1 MFLIYVNELPT
12 ISRILKITLYADD
25 TTLIHTPRK
34 KQTKSEISRAIN
46 IELNIIN
53 DWFRANRL
61 SLNTDKTKFMV
72 FRQPN
77 SACLNIDLK
86 INNVAL
92 DRVTDF
98 NFLGLIVN
106 EFLKWQSHINHIS
119 MKLGRVIGILRRL
132 KQFVPKRILLMMYNS
147 LFLPH
152 LYYHLILWGD
162 ELGRIHLLQKK
173 VVRVIDNTNF
183 LAHTT
188 PIFIKLKLL
197 PLPEIHKVSLL
208 KFYYRFIH
216 NSLPL
221 YFRNLNIRRNC
232 HYHDY
237 NTRFKNQY
245 TIPVHKHHF
254 YSKKAIE
261 CKIISLVNSLPLHIN
276 NQIDKCSLTTVVKN
290 F

>member
-1 MFLIYVNELPT
+1 MG
-12 ISRILKITLYADD
+12 TL
-25 TTLIHTPRK
+25 T
-34 KQTKSEISRAIN
+34 
-46 IELNIIN
+46 
-53 DWFRANRL
+53 FRHRP
-61 SLNTDKTKFMV
+61 
-72 FRQPN
+72 FRTN
-77 SACLNIDLK
+77 LNIDLK

-132 KQFVPKRILLMMYNS
+132 KQVMPKRILLMMYNS

-188 PIFIKLKLL
+188 PIFIKLK
-197 PLPEIHKVSLL
+197 
-208 KFYYRFIH
+208 
-216 NSLPL
+216 
-221 YFRNLNIRRNC
+221 
-232 HYHDY
+232 
-237 NTRFKNQY
+237 
-245 TIPVHKHHF
+245 
-254 YSKKAIE
+254 
-261 CKIISLVNSLPLHIN
+261 
-276 NQIDKCSLTTVVKN
+276 
-290 F
+290 